1 MSIQSGCAEIQP
13 RQIKFLKCPIDR
25 TKCRT
30 QYYERPRTLGARP
43 GTSAFTSSKDITM
56 DLSSKTPRQL
66 YAEIKAN
73 PTRKRFGFGKMPALI
88 NIDLQKAYT
97 CVGEFATA
105 YETDPQQLEHVNEL
119 AAEFRSK
126 GFPVVWTYVAYME
139 SGEDC
144 GVWGTRTNTP
154 DSLQNIKVGSR
165 RAEFD
170 DRLKIDRVRDIIIN
184 KRMAS
189 AFFET
194 NLPSVFNFHGVD
206 TIVVT
211 GGSTSGCV
219 RATVVDSLS
228 RSFRT
233 IVPEECVADKHEVPH
248 FANLYDMAV
257 KYADVL
263 SVRET
268 IDQLRM
274 VPSATGAGR

>member
-1 MSIQSGCAEIQP
+1 MEESN
-13 RQIKFLKCPIDR
+13 
-25 TKCRT
+25 
-30 QYYERPRTLGARP
+30 
-43 GTSAFTSSKDITM
+43 
-56 DLSSKTPRQL
+56 KTARQL
-66 YAEIKAN
+66 YGEIKAK
-73 PTRKRFGFGKMPALI
+73 PTRKRFGFGRMPVLI

-105 YETDPQQLEHVNEL
+105 YQTDPKQLEYVNAL
-119 AAEFRSK
+119 AAEFRARN
-126 GFPVVWTYVAYME
+126 FPVVWTYVAYME

-165 RAEFD
+165 RSEFD
-170 DRLKIDRVRDIIIN
+170 DRLQIDKVRDIIVN

-194 NLPSVFNFHGVD
+194 NLGSVFNFHGVD
-206 TIVVT
+206 TCVIT

-228 RSFRT
+228 RSYRT
-233 IVPEECVADKHEVPH
+233 IVPEECVADKHELPH
-248 FANLYDMAV
+248 FANLYDMAI

-263 SVRET
+263 SVQET
-268 IDQLRM
+268 LEQLRR
-274 VPSATGAGR
+274 VPAAEPRR